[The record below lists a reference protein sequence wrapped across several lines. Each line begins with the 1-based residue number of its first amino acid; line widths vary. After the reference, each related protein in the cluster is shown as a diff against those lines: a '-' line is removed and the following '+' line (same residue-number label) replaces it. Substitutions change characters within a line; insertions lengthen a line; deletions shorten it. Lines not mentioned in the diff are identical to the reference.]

1 MDAKSAAEIARLHA
15 EQQARLDELA
25 SAADDLSAAEWARDA
40 VSLYAS
46 YVEGF
51 NKEWDSRGRVRIH
64 RDGPTTQRLHAAQ
77 RLFGDLTQQ
86 IIAIADD
93 IGEVRSRWATDPG
106 ARYKTLDVVD
116 DYRVEEEPTIEQLS
130 EWMDDGG
137 CKTPDGCW
145 VEADGTCEHGQESWM
160 LIMGLI

>member
-1 MDAKSAAEIARLHA
+1 MDAKSAAEIERLHA

-25 SAADDLSAAEWARDA
+25 SAADDLHAAEWARDA

-106 ARYKTLDVVD
+106 ARYKTPDVVD
-116 DYRVEEEPTIEQLS
+116 DYRVEEDFEAEAAYHDTNQG
-130 EWMDDGG
+130 DDH
-137 CKTPDGCW
+137 
-145 VEADGTCEHGQESWM
+145 EHRSTSDRPAPC
-160 LIMGLI
+160 LPRRY